1 VNPVKKI
8 GHPVELQD
16 MALTLRRPCRC
27 GHARE
32 AHQHYRRGTD
42 CSGCSCAQFHGQLV
56 VTLRFGRQ
64 VAAVVLPDNLP
75 YPSDPYVRPTHT
87 VGLPADRPGV
97 APAARLPWPPADAT
111 TQTQVG
117 ERRA

>member
-16 MALTLRRPCRC
+16 MAMTLRRPCRC

-64 VAAVVLPDNLP
+64 VSAVVLPEHVP
-75 YPSDPYVRPTHT
+75 YPPDPHLRPTQT
-87 VGLPADRPGV
+87 VGLPAARPGV
-97 APAARLPWPPADAT
+97 EPAARVAWLPVEAANEP
-111 TQTQVG
+111 QVG
-117 ERRA
+117 RRA

>member
-1 VNPVKKI
+1 MNPVKKI
-8 GHPVELQD
+8 GHPVELPD
-16 MALTLRRPCRC
+16 MALALRRPCRC
-27 GHARE
+27 GHTRD

-64 VAAVVLPDNLP
+64 VRAVVLPDDVP
-75 YPSDPYVRPTHT
+75 YPSDPYLRPTHT
-87 VGLPADRPGV
+87 VGVPADRPGV
-97 APAARLPWPPADAT
+97 VPAARAARLPAEDA
-111 TQTQVG
+111 QV